1 MSDRDTLDPGLREE
15 RSTPG
20 REWRA
25 VVLRVLAAVLVL
37 GGAYVAAALY
47 FQDRPPAGM
56 SVDGIEIGSMT
67 REQAHAH
74 LERELADRLEEPV
87 TVTLVPDGGGS
98 AGSAGE
104 PAQISLVPA
113 GSGLSFDIEQTLDGA
128 TGRSFDPRVLWA
140 HVSGQG
146 QELDLVGAV
155 DEQALDAALQSAAK
169 DYDEDAVEGK
179 VSLGEDGEDG
189 VSVEDPRPGRR
200 LDVPA
205 TAAAVEAAWPAST
218 QVEGTAA
225 LVRAKLSAKD
235 LERFRTEEVEP
246 ALAAPVKV
254 TAVRGKGDGAKRA
267 TAEIAPRE
275 LAELLTVRRGQ
286 DDALSL
292 ELDQEALLARVRQ
305 DLGQLERGPRDA
317 TVRLAGS
324 DVEVVP
330 ARAGTAL
337 VEDGLT
343 EKISAAL
350 SATGKERTVRA
361 ELRAVEPAIPTS
373 VSQGWSFTQM
383 ASFTSQF
390 PTGAANA
397 ERTANLHAGVEHLDG
412 TVVMPGQQFSLG
424 AALGD
429 ISEAGGYHEAPII
442 VEGRLVMGIGGGL
455 SQISTVVFNTSWLAG
470 VQLDAHTPHSY
481 YIPRYPAGREA
492 TLALPGLDNL
502 WTNDTDNPVVL
513 RAWISGD
520 VIHMVFLG
528 DRQYTVTTLDSERYD
543 RTQGE
548 RVEDDSAECVPQ
560 HASDGFT
567 IVSTRILSQGGTE
580 VSRDSFTT
588 VYQPADEI
596 VCTNPQ
602 AGY

>member
-25 VVLRVLAAVLVL
+25 VVLRVLAALLVL
-37 GGAYVAAALY
+37 GGAYVGAALY

-67 REQAHAH
+67 RDQAHDH
-74 LERELADRLEEPV
+74 LERELADRLQTPV
-87 TVTLVPDGGGS
+87 TITVVPDGDVA
-98 AGSAGE
+98 AGTAGE
-104 PAQISLVPA
+104 SSQISLLPA
-113 GSGLSFDIEQTLDGA
+113 KAGLSFDLDATLDGA

-140 HVSGQG
+140 HVSGQD
-146 QELDLVGAV
+146 QELPLVGAV

-179 VSLGEDGEDG
+179 VSLGEDG
-189 VSVEDPRPGRR
+189 VSVEEPQAGRR

-205 TAAAVEAAWPAST
+205 TAAAVEKAWPAST
-218 QVEGTAA
+218 KVEGTAA
-225 LVRAKLSAKD
+225 VVRARLSAQD
-235 LERFRTEEVEP
+235 LQRFRAEKVEP
-246 ALAAPVKV
+246 ALAAAVKV

-267 TAEIAPRE
+267 TAQIAPRE

-286 DDALSL
+286 DDSLSL
-292 ELDQEALLARVRQ
+292 ELDEEALLARVRQ

-317 TVRLAGS
+317 TVRLAGT

-337 VEDGLT
+337 VEEGLT
-343 EKISAAL
+343 EKVLAAL
-350 SATGKERTVRA
+350 SATGKKRTVRA
-361 ELRAVEPAIPTS
+361 ELRTVEPAIPTS
-373 VSQGWSFTQM
+373 VSKDWTFTQM

-390 PTGAANA
+390 PTGQANA
-397 ERTANLHAGVEHLDG
+397 ERTANLHVAVKHLDG

-429 ISEAGGYHEAPII
+429 ISVAGGYHEAPII
-442 VEGRLVMGIGGGL
+442 VDGRLVMGIGGGL

-502 WTNDTDNPVVL
+502 WTNDTDNPIVL

-528 DRQYTVTTLDSERYD
+528 DRQYTVTTVDSQRYD

-548 RVEDDSAECVPQ
+548 RIVDDSAGCVPQ

-567 IVSTRILSQGGTE
+567 IVSTRILSKGGEE
-580 VSRDSFTT
+580 VGRDSFTT
-588 VYQPADEI
+588 VYRPADEI